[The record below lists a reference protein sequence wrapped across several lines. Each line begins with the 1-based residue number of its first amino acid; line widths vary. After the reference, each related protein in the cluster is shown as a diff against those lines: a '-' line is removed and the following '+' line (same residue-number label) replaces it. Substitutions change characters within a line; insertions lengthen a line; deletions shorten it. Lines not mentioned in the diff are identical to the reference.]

1 MGSAKQTHAGAKAPN
16 PFVERS
22 DVNAP
27 SAHMTN
33 PLDEQLQ
40 LILSKKRSARCWS
53 QASAV
58 SKSHRDYVF
67 TPPDVEERIRQT
79 VGHSLSGC
87 AIGQKATSSTD
98 LASLQV
104 LRERYLEPYLTTQS
118 QYRAHLERQASGAPV
133 SPRACAYSFSQ
144 ANQGRREITS
154 PSSGCI

>member
-104 LRERYLEPYLTTQS
+104 LREREADIFQAYFLGGLKPLPTLPGIGLTT
-118 QYRAHLERQASGAPV
+118 SGRGSV
-133 SPRACAYSFSQ
+133 R
-144 ANQGRREITS
+144 
-154 PSSGCI
+154 SSA